1 MNDKVM
7 KFPITYSDRR
17 RNQLGPLTIG
27 CEISG
32 RLVKFNK
39 KSHNCKVGDLIYLEV
54 FPEQDPDNPGKKTRR
69 ICELVLTREDLLKAL
84 EHITP
89 H

>member
-1 MNDKVM
+1 MSDKVIR
-7 KFPITYSDRR
+7 FPITYSQRR
-17 RNQLGPLTIG
+17 RNQLGPLSIG

-32 RLVKFNK
+32 RILKFND
-39 KSHNCKVGDLIYLEV
+39 KSHNCKVGDLIYLEI
-54 FPEQDPDNPGKKTRR
+54 FPAEDPENPDKKPRR